1 MKQKLQEKAKQIA
14 QNPVT
19 QKAFTSMKPQKSIW
33 GFLGV
38 IFFFIVPEVIAF
50 FYGADLTSFAKA
62 QLLAPNSFEMHY
74 YYKALEMMFEDGVSW
89 LNLII
94 GFALLIWLFF

>member
-1 MKQKLQEKAKQIA
+1 MRKKLQEKAKRIT

-19 QKAFTSMKPQKSIW
+19 KQALISMKPQKSIW

-38 IFFFIVPEVIAF
+38 ILFFILPEIVAF
-50 FYGADLTSFAKA
+50 FYASDITAFASA
-62 QLLAPNSFEMHY
+62 QLLQPNTIEMEY
-74 YYKALEMMFEDGVSW
+74 YYKLLIMTFEDGVSL

-94 GFALLIWLFF
+94 GFALLVWLFF

>member
-1 MKQKLQEKAKQIA
+1 MRQKLQEKAKQIA
-14 QNPVT
+14 KNPAT
-19 QKAFTSMKPQKSIW
+19 QQALTSMKPQKSIW

-38 IFFFIVPEVIAF
+38 ILFFILPEIVAF
-50 FYGADLTSFAKA
+50 FYGADITAFAKA
-62 QLLAPNSFEMHY
+62 QLLLANSFEMHY